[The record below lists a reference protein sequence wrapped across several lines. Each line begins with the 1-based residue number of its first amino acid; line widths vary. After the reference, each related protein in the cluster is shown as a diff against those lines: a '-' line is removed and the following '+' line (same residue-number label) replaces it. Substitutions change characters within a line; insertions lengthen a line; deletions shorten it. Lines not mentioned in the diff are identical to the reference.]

1 MADHQQHIAVIGAG
15 WAGCSAAVSLVR
27 DGHRVSLFE
36 AAPQT
41 GGRARSVTVQQ
52 QTLDNGQ
59 HILLGAYRDTLQLI
73 RSLGGDTAQ
82 LFLRLPL
89 QMVYPPACD
98 GMSLIAPKLP
108 APLHM
113 AIGLLKASGLTLA
126 DKLALARFSSAAK
139 WMGWRLHTDVSVNDL
154 LVQFEQTERLV
165 RLMWHPLCIAALN
178 TPPECA
184 SANTFLAVLRDSL
197 GAGRAA
203 SDMLIP
209 RAPLGAILP
218 ALAIRYL
225 QQQQMTVQTGMPVR
239 SLHRHGDSWTLSNA
253 EATLPGQFDQ
263 VVIATDIRN
272 CQRLLAS
279 VSNADTTSTLPD
291 YQFEAITTVYLQYPA
306 TVRLDRAFYA
316 LPDQAASQHYGQFV
330 FDRGWLDTQ
339 QAGLMAV
346 VISAPSTLPE
356 AETLAALVAQQ
367 LATQTGIQVL
377 AQPLWHQVIT
387 EKRATWACTPG
398 IRRPSQ
404 ATGISGLWI
413 AGDYTDAAY
422 PATLESA
429 VRSGKQLAS
438 LIRDSAKQAR

>member
-1 MADHQQHIAVIGAG
+1 
-15 WAGCSAAVSLVR
+15 
-27 DGHRVSLFE
+27 
-36 AAPQT
+36 
-41 GGRARSVTVQQ
+41 
-52 QTLDNGQ
+52 
-59 HILLGAYRDTLQLI
+59 
-73 RSLGGDTAQ
+73 
-82 LFLRLPL
+82 
-89 QMVYPPACD
+89 
-98 GMSLIAPKLP
+98 
-108 APLHM
+108 
-113 AIGLLKASGLTLA
+113 
-126 DKLALARFSSAAK
+126 
-139 WMGWRLHTDVSVNDL
+139 
-154 LVQFEQTERLV
+154 
-165 RLMWHPLCIAALN
+165 
-178 TPPECA
+178 
-184 SANTFLAVLRDSL
+184 RDSL

-218 ALAIRYL
+218 ELAIRYL

-239 SLHRHGDSWTLSNA
+239 ALHRHGDHWSLSNA
-253 EATLPGQFDQ
+253 EATFPGQFDQ

-279 VSNADTTSTLPD
+279 VSDADTTPTLPD

-316 LPDQAASQHYGQFV
+316 LPDHAASQHYGQFV

-346 VISAPSTLPE
+346 VISAPSTLPD

-367 LATQTGIQVL
+367 LATQTGIQAL

-438 LIRDSAKQAR
+438 LIRGSARQAR